1 MSNIFGQFDRSS
13 PEGVVKAP
21 QGSKFIRNGER
32 FFLEANDKL
41 TELNFP
47 KKTFLK
53 DSYNSAWFP
62 TLQENQISFSKPYE
76 TWIKREG
83 TGKTGWRSLGY
94 VKSFVDIV
102 AETTP
107 ILGDIQFVAAG
118 AYFSHFLKTNGDL
131 WSAGENYDGQIGIG
145 SGDWRVT
152 ASLSLTNVK
161 TVAASCYGYF
171 AGAVKN
177 DNTLWF
183 TGTNGT
189 YQFGNNT
196 NTSTDVWTETVLEG
210 DITGSGTITSLVAG
224 EYYSALLMEDGTV
237 WVSTDDAFNLSVTT
251 FTQIASDVKYI
262 SGGGYHFLYI
272 KNDDTLWGIGDN
284 YDGQLGDGDT
294 QGYYNWDEPYQI
306 ASNVTTCA
314 AMGYHSAY
322 VDSSGVLWTF
332 GNNSNGQLGTWYG
345 YDDFSVYD
353 PQQIDTGVKF
363 VGGGDDF
370 TYYIKNDG
378 TLYGMGYAGDGELGN
393 GYWDDKIEPVV
404 IDTSVKFAVGGN
416 DHGLFIKDDNTLY
429 GMGYNYYFQ
438 LTERA
443 LPFAMFSTD
452 AANWTKDGITKFNF
466 IGTDAL
472 DEIYWRDSI
481 YADGKFIAGGGEG
494 FTRVIYSTDGKT
506 WVSGS
511 IDDVGIGITGLAHNG
526 VDTFVAV
533 SNVSEGYNDGRPEV
547 FTSSDG
553 ITWISGSL
561 NNIYY
566 RELTGVTY
574 GGGQFIAVGDQRIV
588 TSPDGTNWTEQT
600 QSFESY
606 LTDVA
611 YGDGKYVASVGYGN
625 YYSDSHQ
632 INTFVPTF
640 NSESVDQVSLGAN
653 HAMLIK
659 DGTLYGCGENTY
671 GQVGLN
677 VENGYINSFVKFL
690 PITNNVRSVSS
701 GLNFTTFVKNDNTLW
716 GMGENNW
723 GQLGDGTFTN
733 RRSPVQIDTNVSQ
746 SFIGSGGYYN
756 VIYVKNDGVLW
767 GLGSN
772 SINQLSSSAES
783 YFTQSIQIDTN
794 VVKAGVG
801 YNYILYLKNDG
812 TLWGRGFN
820 YYGQLGTG
828 DNDNR
833 TESYQ
838 IDTNV
843 VDLAIG
849 SNSSYYI
856 KNDGSASLYS
866 MGYNPFGQLGVGDI
880 SNRNTPTFVT
890 SSVSQIAV
898 APQHAMLI
906 NDAGVVSG
914 MGYNNYGQLG
924 LGDTSNRY
932 VPTPSITEANQISCG
947 QYFTYV
953 RKDDGRVVSTGL
965 DNSGRLG
972 IERKADKNIYS
983 TDGVSWVTSSMPDY
997 WYNDIAYG
1005 NGKFVAVASND
1016 SVVASSEDGINWST
1030 NYLTTR
1036 SYTEGNKVIFDGT
1049 KFVVCSEYSDEG
1061 YNIFTSTDGSTWT
1074 PYKTGYNQQWGT
1086 IAYGDGKYVLLSDG
1100 FEQYVNPQSKLTIE

>member
-107 ILGDIQFVAAG
+107 ILGDIQFVTAG

-131 WSAGENYDGQIGIG
+131 WSSGENDDGQIGVG

-183 TGTNGT
+183 TGINAS

-196 NTSTDVWTETVLEG
+196 NSNTNVWTETVLEG

-262 SGGGYHFLYI
+262 SAGGYHLLYI

-284 YDGQLGDGDT
+284 WDNQLASGV
-294 QGYYNWDEPYQI
+294 QPYYNWDEPYQI

-322 VDSSGVLWTF
+322 VDSSGTLWTF
-332 GNNSNGQLGTWYG
+332 GNNSNGQLGTRYG
-345 YDDFSVYD
+345 YDDFSVYE

-378 TLYGMGYAGDGELGN
+378 TLCGMGYSGDGELGN
-393 GYWDDKIEPVV
+393 GYWNDQVEPVV
-404 IDTSVKFAVGGN
+404 IDTNVKFAVGGN

-429 GMGYNYYFQ
+429 GMAYNYYFQ

-466 IGTDAL
+466 IGTDTL
-472 DEIYWRDSI
+472 DEIYWRDAI

-506 WVSGS
+506 WTTGS
-511 IDDVGIGITGLAHNG
+511 IQDTEAGLNGLAYNG
-526 VDTFVAV
+526 VDTYVAV
-533 SNVSEGYNDGRPEV
+533 SNASDVSNDGRPEV
-547 FTSSDG
+547 YTSTDG
-553 ITWISGSL
+553 INWITGSL
-561 NNIYY
+561 NNTNYN
-566 RELTGVTY
+566 ELRTVTY
-574 GGGQFIAVGDQRIV
+574 GGGQFIAAGSLRIV
-588 TSPDGTNWTEQT
+588 TSPDGISWTEQS
-600 QSFESY
+600 QSF
-606 LTDVA
+606 DADIRDIA
-611 YGDGKYVASVGYGN
+611 YGEGKYVAAVDWGN
-625 YYSDSHQ
+625 YTNYD
-632 INTFVPTF
+632 NRNVFADTF
-640 NSESVDQVSLGAN
+640 NNQTADAISLGGA

-659 DGTLYGCGENTY
+659 DGTLYGCGFNGS

-677 VENGYINSFVKFL
+677 VQNGFTYSFIKFL
-690 PITNNVRSVSS
+690 PISTNVRSVSS
-701 GLNFTTFVKNDNTLW
+701 GMDFTTFVKNDNTLW
-716 GMGENNW
+716 GMGNNSW
-723 GQLGDGTFTN
+723 GQLGDGTFTDP
-733 RRSPVQIDTNVSQ
+733 RSPIQIDTNVSQ
-746 SFIGSGGYYN
+746 SFVGAGGYYN
-756 VIYVKNDGVLW
+756 VLYVKTDGTLW

-772 SINQLSSSAES
+772 NNNQLSSSANS
-783 YFTQSIQIDTN
+783 YFTQSIQIDTD
-794 VVKAGVG
+794 VVKAAVG
-801 YNYILYLKNDG
+801 YSYVLYLKTDG
-812 TLWGRGFN
+812 TLWGRGYN

-828 DNDNR
+828 DNTNR

-843 VDLAIG
+843 TDLAVG
-849 SNSSYYI
+849 GVSSYYV
-856 KNDGSASLYS
+856 KNDGSSSLYS
-866 MGYNPFGQLGVGDI
+866 MGYNAWGQLGVGDN
-880 SNRNTPTFVT
+880 SNRNIPTFVT
-890 SSVSQIAV
+890 SSVAKVSA
-898 APQHAMLI
+898 AYQHGSFISTDGTLY
-906 NDAGVVSG
+906 S
-914 MGYNNYGQLG
+914 MGYNGNGALG
-924 LGDTSNRY
+924 VGDYSNRN
-932 VPTPSITEANQISCG
+932 VPTLSTYNVASVSCG
-947 QYFTYV
+947 EYFTYIIQ
-953 RKDDGRVVSTGL
+953 DDGSVLSVGN
-965 DNSGRLG
+965 DGNGRLG
-972 IERKADKNIYS
+972 MEKPADKGMYS
-983 TDGVSWVTSSMPDY
+983 TDGITWVTSSMPNY
-997 WYNDIAYG
+997 GYTSIAYG
-1005 NGKFVAVASND
+1005 NGKFVATSYYD
-1016 SVVASSEDGINWST
+1016 SVVITSEDGINWST

-1036 SYTEGNKVIFDGT
+1036 SYSDASDIIFDGT
-1049 KFVVCSEYSDEG
+1049 KFVVSARYSDEG
-1061 YNIFTSTDGSTWT
+1061 YNIFTSTDGSNWT

-1086 IAYGDGKYVLLSDG
+1086 IAYGDGKYILLSDG
-1100 FEQYVNPQSKLTIE
+1100 FEQDVNPQAKLTIE